1 MNYEEHFRRELEL
14 QKFHH
19 AIHEPFAFHIGK
31 SEAGNPGQIKKKTW
45 ITRFW
50 KAAIGVKGSV

>member
-14 QKFHH
+14 QKFHQ

-31 SEAGNPGQIKKKTW
+31 SEAGTPRLIKKKTW

-50 KAAIGVKGSV
+50 KAVIDVKGSV